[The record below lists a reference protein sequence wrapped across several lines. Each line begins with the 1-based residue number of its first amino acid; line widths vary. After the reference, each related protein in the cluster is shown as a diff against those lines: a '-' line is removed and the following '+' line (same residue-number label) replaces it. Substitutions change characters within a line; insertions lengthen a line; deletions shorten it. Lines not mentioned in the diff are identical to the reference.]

1 MRPLAVCIPTR
12 NDLNEAGKIHFPL
25 LSLSMQTFQNFS
37 VYIRDEGL
45 RDIFA
50 DRNLRLII
58 NLLEQKKIPV
68 NYYRTWERRG
78 VAFARRDL
86 FELIKDEPYLLW
98 LDDDMIIEPTS
109 LQSLMSEIEKKETVG
124 FVQGV
129 KKELDPFR
137 KYTND
142 INCLNGDKPLSEC
155 IRIYFGDAAFLLMR
169 VKALKSINWELITK
183 YQVDGLGGEDVA
195 MSLMVSQN
203 WEGWGIPNARG
214 WHVSPSVE
222 RWGWESH
229 SDILQI
235 ELLRGQVDPEILR
248 KALPHLSEFIPD
260 N

>member
-1 MRPLAVCIPTR
+1 
-12 NDLNEAGKIHFPL
+12 
-25 LSLSMQTFQNFS
+25 
-37 VYIRDEGL
+37 
-45 RDIFA
+45 
-50 DRNLRLII
+50 
-58 NLLEQKKIPV
+58 
-68 NYYRTWERRG
+68 
-78 VAFARRDL
+78 
-86 FELIKDEPYLLW
+86 
-98 LDDDMIIEPTS
+98 
-109 LQSLMSEIEKKETVG
+109 
-124 FVQGV
+124 
-129 KKELDPFR
+129 
-137 KYTND
+137 
-142 INCLNGDKPLSEC
+142 
-155 IRIYFGDAAFLLMR
+155 MR

-235 ELLRGQVDPEILR
+235 ELLRGQVDPGILR

>member
-12 NDLNEAGKIHFPL
+12 NDQNEAGKIFFPL
-25 LSLSMQTFQNFS
+25 ISLSMQTFQNFS

-50 DRNLRLII
+50 DRSMRLVL
-58 NLLEQKKIPV
+58 NLLEQKNIPV
-68 NYYRTWERRG
+68 HYIRTHMRNG
-78 VAFARRDL
+78 VAFARQEL
-86 FELIKDEPYLLW
+86 FKAIKTEPFLLW
-98 LDDDMIIEPTS
+98 LDDDMVIEPTAIEY
-109 LQSLMSEIEKKETVG
+109 LMTEIEVNTKIG

-137 KYTND
+137 KYVND
-142 INCLNGDKPLSEC
+142 INEMNGEKLLPER

-169 VKALKSINWELITK
+169 TEALATINWDIITK

-195 MSLMVSQN
+195 MSLMVSQR
-203 WEGWGIPNARG
+203 WEGWGIAAAKG

-222 RWGWESH
+222 RWGWEIH
-229 SDILQI
+229 SDVLQV

-248 KALPHLSEFIPD
+248 KALPHLSSFIPEQ
-260 N
+260 

>member
-12 NDLNEAGKIHFPL
+12 NDLNETGKILFPL
-25 LSLSMQTFQNFS
+25 LSLAMQTFQDFS

-50 DRNLRLII
+50 DSNIRLIL
-58 NLLEQKKIPV
+58 NLLKQKNIAV
-68 NYYRTWERRG
+68 HYSRTWERRG

-86 FELIKDEPYLLW
+86 LDLIKDEPYLLW

-109 LQSLMSEIEKKETVG
+109 LQCLLSQIEKKASVG

-137 KYTND
+137 KYAND
-142 INCLNGDKPLSEC
+142 INCLNGEKKLSEH

-169 VKALKSINWELITK
+169 TEALKSINWDIITK

-195 MSLMVSQN
+195 MSLMVSQD
-203 WEGWGIPNARG
+203 WEGWGISNVRG

-222 RWGWESH
+222 RWSWEAP
-229 SDILQI
+229 SDVLQI
-235 ELLRGQVDPEILR
+235 ELLRGQVNPEILR
-248 KALPHLSEFIPD
+248 KALPHLSDFIPD
-260 N
+260 K